1 MSTITKMIN
10 QFFKFAIKEDVEK
23 VKQNIVLSERQLK
36 IFTMFYLEKHDIN
49 FIVDSLGVCS
59 MVVNNELKII
69 RSKLMKI
76 LMK

>member
-23 VKQNIVLSERQLK
+23 VKQNIVLSERQWK
-36 IFTMFYLEKHDIN
+36 IFTMFYLEKHDID
-49 FIVDSLGVCS
+49 FIADSLGVCS

-69 RSKLMKI
+69 RTKLMKI
-76 LMK
+76 LTK